1 MLPPSR
7 RNRRPRSEVC
17 PQSKRTALGEVR
29 PREGAWAGA
38 ESSIVSGF
46 RIRYF
51 AARITVMMPPR
62 KHLPPRGPGKASA
75 RERVRAQWHGFDLAT
90 AEKTAAP
97 SARTVAAVMPGV
109 LSGIRIDS
117 RRVEVEVVRV
127 WNQSL
132 DPVIVAH
139 AQPTGLRRGTLFV
152 AVDSS
157 VWLGEL
163 VRYRR
168 KEILERLQY
177 SFGKDL
183 ICRLSFRVA

>member
-1 MLPPSR
+1 
-7 RNRRPRSEVC
+7 
-17 PQSKRTALGEVR
+17 
-29 PREGAWAGA
+29 
-38 ESSIVSGF
+38 
-46 RIRYF
+46 
-51 AARITVMMPPR
+51 
-62 KHLPPRGPGKASA
+62 
-75 RERVRAQWHGFDLAT
+75 
-90 AEKTAAP
+90 
-97 SARTVAAVMPGV
+97 MPGV

-132 DPVIVAH
+132 DPLIVAH

-163 VRYRR
+163 VRYRQ